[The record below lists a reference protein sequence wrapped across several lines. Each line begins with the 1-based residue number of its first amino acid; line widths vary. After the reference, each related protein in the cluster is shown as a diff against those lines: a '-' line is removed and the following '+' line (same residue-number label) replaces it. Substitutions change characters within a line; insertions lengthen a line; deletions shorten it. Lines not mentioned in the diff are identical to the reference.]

1 MSNKKIRFGI
11 VGSNFI
17 TDLILEAGAKDHRF
31 EAAALYSRT
40 AERAAEFGD
49 KHGIPHRFT
58 SYMAMLESNLID
70 AVYIAS
76 PNYLHAEQSIL
87 AMRHGK
93 HVLCEKPLAGNAR
106 EVKQMIDAAKE
117 NNVLLMEAMK
127 STLLP
132 GFEAVRDNLH
142 RIGTVRRYVA
152 SYCQYSSRYDKLK
165 EGIVLNAFK
174 PELSN
179 GALLDIGVYTLYPL
193 IVLFGKPQSIKATGM
208 LLPTGVDGQGCALLQ
223 YGAADAVVFY
233 SKIADSVLP
242 SEIEGEEGFIR
253 IDRINSIGEV
263 TLTTRSGESELLWR
277 SDGENDYIHEVRAFI
292 DLVAEGKTES
302 PVNSFANSLATAE
315 VMDEIRCQIGV
326 HYPADGED

>member
-11 VGSNFI
+11 VGTNFI
-17 TDLILEAGAKDHRF
+17 TDHILEAGAKDSRF
-31 EAAALYSRT
+31 EATALYSRT

-49 KHGIPHRFT
+49 KYGIAHRFT
-58 SYMAMLESNLID
+58 SYEAMLDSGLID

-76 PNYLHAEQSIL
+76 PNYLHAEHSIL

-127 STLLP
+127 TTLSP
-132 GFEAVRDNLH
+132 GFGAVRDNLH
-142 RIGTVRRYVA
+142 RIGTIRRYVA

-193 IVLFGKPQSIKATGM
+193 IALFGKPQSVQASGI
-208 LLPTGVDGQGCALLQ
+208 LLPTGVDGQGSALLR
-223 YGAADAVVFY
+223 YGEADAVIFY
-233 SKIADSVLP
+233 SKIADSMLP
-242 SEIEGEEGFIR
+242 SEIEGEDGYIR
-253 IDRINSIGEV
+253 IDRINMFREV
-263 TLTTRSGESELLWR
+263 TLTTRAGATETLWQTSGE
-277 SDGENDYIHEVRAFI
+277 DDYVYEIKAFI
-292 DLVAEGKTES
+292 DLIAEGKTES
-302 PVNSFANSLATAE
+302 PINSFAASLATAE
-315 VMDEIRCQIGV
+315 VMDEIRRQVGV
-326 HYPADGED
+326 RYPADGEG

>member
-1 MSNKKIRFGI
+1 MNNKVRFGI

-17 TDLILEAGAKDHRF
+17 TGHILEAGAKDNRF
-31 EAAALYSRT
+31 EAVALYSRT

-49 KHGIPHRFT
+49 KYNIPHRFT
-58 SYMAMLESNLID
+58 SYEAMLESNLID

-87 AMRHGK
+87 AMQHGK

-106 EVKQMIDAAKE
+106 EVSRMIAAAKE

-127 STLLP
+127 STLSP
-132 GFEAVRDNLH
+132 GFEAIRANLH
-142 RIGTVRRYVA
+142 RIGTIRRYVA

-193 IVLFGKPQSIKATGM
+193 IALFGKPQSVKASG
-208 LLPTGVDGQGCALLQ
+208 LLLSTGVDGQGSALLQ
-223 YGAADAVVFY
+223 YAESDAVIFY

-242 SEIEGEEGFIR
+242 SEIEGEEGYIR
-253 IDRINSIGEV
+253 IDRINTIGEV
-263 TLTTRSGESELLWR
+263 ALTTRKGETETLWR
-277 SDGENDYIHEVRAFI
+277 SSGENDYVYEIKAFI
-292 DLVAEGKTES
+292 DLIEEGKTES

-315 VMDEIRCQIGV
+315 VMDEIRRQIGV
-326 HYPADGED
+326 CYPADGEG